1 MRLSTSMTSATPLL
15 DAIDSPE
22 GLRRLDEAELPQLA
36 DELRAETIAAVSETG
51 GHLGAGLGVVELTLA
66 LHYVFHTPRD
76 LLIWDVGH
84 QAYPHKIL
92 TGRRG
97 RIRTLRQK
105 GGLSGF
111 TSRAE
116 SEYDPFGAAHSS
128 TSLSAGLGFAAAR
141 NLAGGAERVVCVIG
155 DGAMSA
161 GMAYEAMN
169 NIGDAAAASALGDS
183 RFIAVL
189 NDNDMS
195 IARPVGAMSGYLSR
209 LLSSRSYQAAHNVS
223 HRIARRIPRPLARA
237 AVRAEEYARGM
248 LTGGTLFE
256 ELGFFYIGPVDG
268 HSLAQLLPVLRNV
281 RAAGERGGGRPILLH
296 VVTRKGKGYPPAEA
310 AEDKYHGVAAGFDKT
325 GPAST
330 GCAGASGAGKGDT
343 AGKAADKA
351 EPSAKPSAKPPAWT
365 RVFSDALID
374 AARRDE
380 SVVAVTAAMPG
391 GTGLDRFAE
400 AHPSRCFDVGIA
412 EQHGVTF
419 CAGMAAAGLKPFAA
433 IYSTFLQR
441 AYDQVVHDV
450 ALQGLPVRFVL
461 DRAGLVGADGPT
473 HHGAFDLS
481 YLCCL
486 PGFVVMAPSDG
497 DELRRMVE
505 TQLRH
510 SEGPSALRFPRGNL
524 PAPLNAAGAS
534 APPAPLALGKGRIVR
549 EGSHTAILSLGAL
562 LGEAQKAAEL
572 LEQEGITCTVADAR
586 FAKPLDGALLSQ
598 LVRHHERVAV
608 LEEGSIGGFAAQV
621 HARLAGEGGA
631 GAERIVPLSL
641 PDAFIAHAGREEQL
655 EEAGLTAA
663 RIAERVKKSLK
674 S

>member
-1 MRLSTSMTSATPLL
+1 
-15 DAIDSPE
+15 
-22 GLRRLDEAELPQLA
+22 
-36 DELRAETIAAVSETG
+36 
-51 GHLGAGLGVVELTLA
+51 
-66 LHYVFHTPRD
+66 
-76 LLIWDVGH
+76 
-84 QAYPHKIL
+84 
-92 TGRRG
+92 
-97 RIRTLRQK
+97 
-105 GGLSGF
+105 
-111 TSRAE
+111 
-116 SEYDPFGAAHSS
+116 
-128 TSLSAGLGFAAAR
+128 
-141 NLAGGAERVVCVIG
+141 
-155 DGAMSA
+155 
-161 GMAYEAMN
+161 
-169 NIGDAAAASALGDS
+169 
-183 RFIAVL
+183 
-189 NDNDMS
+189 
-195 IARPVGAMSGYLSR
+195 
-209 LLSSRSYQAAHNVS
+209 
-223 HRIARRIPRPLARA
+223 
-237 AVRAEEYARGM
+237 M

-330 GCAGASGAGKGDT
+330 GRAGASGAGKGDT
-343 AGKAADKA
+343 AGKAGAKAENKA
-351 EPSAKPSAKPPAWT
+351 EPSAEPSAKPPAWT

-473 HHGAFDLS
+473 HHGAFDLA

-510 SEGPSALRFPRGNL
+510 GEGPSALRFPRGNL
-524 PAPLNAAGAS
+524 PAPLADAGAS
-534 APPAPLALGKGRIVR
+534 APPAPLALGKGAHCARGIR
-549 EGSHTAILSLGAL
+549 CRHPLARGTA
-562 LGEAQKAAEL
+562 
-572 LEQEGITCTVADAR
+572 R
-586 FAKPLDGALLSQ
+586 
-598 LVRHHERVAV
+598 
-608 LEEGSIGGFAAQV
+608 
-621 HARLAGEGGA
+621 
-631 GAERIVPLSL
+631 
-641 PDAFIAHAGREEQL
+641 
-655 EEAGLTAA
+655 
-663 RIAERVKKSLK
+663 
-674 S
+674 